1 MKIEMKTQNQTDL
14 TFQKPY
20 RSLRYQLLTRGGA
33 TLERLGL
40 NLASLDKESL
50 LEEAKRQTR
59 LNDFGD
65 GRFHIPLS
73 ILLDSL
79 KKEASLNFLGK
90 LLFRE
95 RLINFLINRL
105 EIQESFKNNPKIK
118 QVSLKKPLFIIGA
131 HRTGTTFL
139 FNLLARDPN
148 SRWLR
153 FWESFFP
160 VSTLTPED
168 ALIDP
173 RIKKVT
179 KITADLKSFLPY
191 VDIAHYLDA
200 RNPEECNPLFERN
213 FTSDFFM
220 FLVNVP
226 SYYQWL
232 KKQPD
237 LIYAYE
243 YYHFQLQ
250 LLSCQWQEHHW
261 LLKSPFHLS
270 YLEDLLTIFPDAN
283 IIQTHRDPL
292 KSLPSICS
300 LSSMFRSLYSDRIQ
314 PSLVGKQWL
323 DLITK
328 LLTRGLKARQN
339 ISNNQFFDLN
349 YIDLIKDPLGSVR
362 QIYAHFG
369 YDFSPTMEK
378 NIQKYIQE
386 NWQHKHGVHRYSLEQ
401 FSLAPNLVKEKLKD
415 YYDRFNIVS
424 EN

>member
-1 MKIEMKTQNQTDL
+1 MKTQNQTDL
-14 TFQKPY
+14 TFQKPE
-20 RSLRYQLLTRGGA
+20 RSLRYQLFTRGGA
-33 TLERLGL
+33 SLEKLGL
-40 NLASLDKESL
+40 NLASLDQESL
-50 LEEAKRQTR
+50 LKEAKKQTG

-65 GRFHIPLS
+65 VRFHTPLA

-79 KKEASLNFLGK
+79 EKEASLNFLGK

-105 EIQESFKNNPKIK
+105 EIQETAKNHPEIP

-139 FNLLARDPN
+139 FNLLAQDPN

-160 VSTLTPED
+160 VPTSTPEG

-179 KITADLKSFLPY
+179 KITADLKSFLPL
-191 VDIAHYLDA
+191 VDTVHYLNA
-200 RNPEECNPLFERN
+200 HNPEECNPLFERN

-220 FLVNVP
+220 FLANVP

-270 YLEDLLTIFPDAN
+270 YLEDLLTIFPDAK
-283 IIQTHRDPL
+283 IIQIHRDPL

-300 LSSMFRSLYSDRIQ
+300 LSSMFRSLYSDQIE
-314 PSLVGKQWL
+314 PALVGKQWL

-339 ISNNQFFDLN
+339 ISNNQLFDLN
-349 YIDLIKDPLGSVR
+349 YTDLIKDPLGSVR

-369 YDFSPTMEK
+369 YDFSATMEK

-386 NWQHKHGVHRYSLEQ
+386 NQQHKHGVHRYSKEQ

-415 YYDRFNIVS
+415 YYDYFNIVS
-424 EN
+424 ED